1 MEQNFL
7 KIVYHPFKTKAI
19 YPFREDVVKL
29 YQRMYQ
35 LAENIV
41 IHEMRKFESK
51 LRLNKRYKKVTL
63 KGKYDNEEIILE
75 KISNYRDERLKY
87 HMEQMK
93 EILYK
98 YLEAEK
104 EKQSRAGRD
113 R

>member
-7 KIVYHPFKTKAI
+7 KIVYRPFKTKTF
-19 YPFREDVVKL
+19 YPFRGDVVRL

-35 LAENIV
+35 LAESIAL
-41 IHEMRKFESK
+41 HEMRKFES
-51 LRLNKRYKKVTL
+51 RIRFNKMYRKATL
-63 KGKYDNEEIILE
+63 KGEYDDEEVILE

-104 EKQSRAGRD
+104 EKQIRA
-113 R
+113 